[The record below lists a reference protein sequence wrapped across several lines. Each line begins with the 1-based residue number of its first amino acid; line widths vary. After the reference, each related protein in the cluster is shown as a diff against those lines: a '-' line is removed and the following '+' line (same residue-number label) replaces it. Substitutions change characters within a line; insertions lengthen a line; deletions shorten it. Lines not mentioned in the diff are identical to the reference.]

1 MPSFQASMH
10 WSEQGRAMMGEPIT
24 ILIVDDHA
32 VVRHGARAFF
42 EMEEDFLVVGAVSSG
57 GEAVLLA
64 ADLAPDV
71 VLMDLAMPG
80 THALEATP
88 RIQQKNPPPQ
98 IVILTS

>member
-1 MPSFQASMH
+1 MS
-10 WSEQGRAMMGEPIT
+10 EPIT

-42 EMEEDFLVVGAVSSG
+42 EMEEDFLVVGAVGSG

-71 VLMDLAMPG
+71 VLMDLVMPG
-80 THALEATP
+80 MDGVEATR
-88 RIQQKNPPPQ
+88 RIKQ
-98 IVILTS
+98 